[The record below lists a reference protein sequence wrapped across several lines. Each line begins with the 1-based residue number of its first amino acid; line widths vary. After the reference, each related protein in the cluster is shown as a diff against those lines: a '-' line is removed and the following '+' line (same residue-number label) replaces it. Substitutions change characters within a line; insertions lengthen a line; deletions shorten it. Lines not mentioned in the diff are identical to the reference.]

1 MTSPRLPALFP
12 ALFQALFV
20 AALLSLAACSS
31 SGPPRPKEPLNPRA
45 VQPPPEPQKPLVPR
59 APKPLPRVVENS
71 LGMKFVRV
79 PGGEFVMGSAET
91 PAALARSYPQYEAPR
106 LADLADEA
114 PPHPVRISRSFF
126 LASMRS
132 PSGNSADS

>member
-1 MTSPRLPALFP
+1 MTSPRSLALLL
-12 ALFQALFV
+12 AV
-20 AALLSLAACSS
+20 LLSLAGCSS
-31 SGPPRPKEPLNPRA
+31 SGGPPQPKPPPQPKA
-45 VQPPPEPQKPLVPR
+45 AQPPPSPQRPEQPPK
-59 APKPLPRVVENS
+59 PKPLPRVVENS

-91 PAALARSYPQYEAPR
+91 PAALALSYPQYEAQR

-114 PPHPVRISRSFF
+114 PPHRVRISRSFF

-132 PSGNSADS
+132 QSGSSAAS